1 MATKP
6 STKITVPTA
15 YRGFILRPRKD
26 GGMDLIDPSTHRW
39 AAFPT
44 QRFAKWS
51 ASWMVNISARFAANE
66 VLDEVPVVKVDQP

>member
-1 MATKP
+1 MAKP
-6 STKITVPTA
+6 SVKITAPVA
-15 YRGFILRPRKD
+15 YHGFILRPRSD

-51 ASWMVNISARFAANE
+51 ATFMTNITAQFNE
-66 VLDEVPVVKVDQP
+66 EAPLKKLPVVKVDQV